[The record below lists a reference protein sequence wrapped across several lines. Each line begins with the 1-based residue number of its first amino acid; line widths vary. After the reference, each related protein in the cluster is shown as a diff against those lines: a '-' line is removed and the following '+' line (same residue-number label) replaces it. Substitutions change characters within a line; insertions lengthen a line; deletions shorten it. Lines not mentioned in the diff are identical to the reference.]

1 VPTSGRRPS
10 PRPDHMMAGQ
20 VCVVTGASSGIGK
33 AASLALARLGAT
45 VVLVCRNAERGEAAL
60 AEVSAAA
67 VAGKP
72 ALEITDLSSMA
83 QVRELAGRLSRRD
96 RIDVLVNN
104 AGLVLGDRRVTP
116 DGFEYTFAVNHLA
129 PFLLT
134 NLLRAN
140 LLASAPSRVVTVSS
154 AVHRAARL
162 DLDDLQSERHYSGLR
177 AYANGKLANILFTRE
192 LARQLDDSGVTANCL
207 HPGSVKTGFG
217 NEGGTLLKVGLS
229 AILPSLRSPEM
240 GAFTLVYLAS
250 SPAVTDVTGGYYV
263 SAARRRPSRAARN
276 EATARRL
283 WQLSAELTGLDGAH
297 GEWGGAGRP

>member
-1 VPTSGRRPS
+1 MAGSDRRPA
-10 PRPDHMMAGQ
+10 PRPDDLMAGK
-20 VCVVTGASSGIGK
+20 VCVVTGANSGIGK

-45 VVLVCRNAERGEAAL
+45 VVLICRDAGRGKAAL

-67 VAGKP
+67 VAGMP

-83 QVRELAGRLSRRD
+83 QVRDLAARLAGRD

-134 NLLRAN
+134 NLLRPK

-154 AVHRAARL
+154 AAHRGARL
-162 DLDDLQSERHYSGLR
+162 DLDDLQLERHFGGLR
-177 AYANGKLANILFTRE
+177 AYANSKLANILFTRQ
-192 LARQLDDSGVTANCL
+192 LALRLADSGVTANCL
-207 HPGSVKTGFG
+207 HPGSVRTGFG
-217 NEGGTLLKVGLS
+217 REGGTLLKAGLT
-229 AILPSLRSPEM
+229 AILPSLGSPEM

-250 SPAVTDVTGGYYV
+250 SPAVANATGGYYV
-263 SAARRRPSRAARN
+263 SAARRRPSRAARD
-276 EATARRL
+276 ETTAVRL
-283 WQLSAELTGLDGAH
+283 WQLSAQLTGLDQP
-297 GEWGGAGRP
+297 GED

>member
-154 AVHRAARL
+154 AVHRGARL

>member
-1 VPTSGRRPS
+1 MT
-10 PRPDHMMAGQ
+10 GQ

-45 VVLVCRNAERGEAAL
+45 VVLVCRNLDRGQAAL
-60 AEVSAAA
+60 REVSAAA
-67 VAGKP
+67 VTGTP
-72 ALEITDLSSMA
+72 VLEVADLSSMA
-83 QVRELAGRLSRRD
+83 QVRDLAGRVSGRD

-134 NLLRAN
+134 NLVRPLLLR
-140 LLASAPSRVVTVSS
+140 SAPSRVVTVSS
-154 AVHRAARL
+154 AVHRGARL
-162 DLDDLQSERHYSGLR
+162 DLDDLQLEHHFSGLR

-192 LARQLDDSGVTANCL
+192 LARQLAGSGVTANCL
-207 HPGSVKTGFG
+207 HPGSVRTGFG
-217 NEGGTLLKVGLS
+217 NEGGTLLKVGLT
-229 AILPSLRSPEM
+229 AILPALSSPEM

-250 SPAVTDVTGGYYV
+250 SPAVAAATGGYYV

-276 EATARRL
+276 ETTARRL
-283 WQLSAELTGLDGAH
+283 WQLSAGLTGLEGQIP
-297 GEWGGAGRP
+297 AG

>member
-1 VPTSGRRPS
+1 
-10 PRPDHMMAGQ
+10 MAGRL
-20 VCVVTGASSGIGK
+20 CVVTGASSGIGK

-45 VVLVCRNAERGEAAL
+45 VILVCRDAGRGRAAL

-67 VAGKP
+67 AAGAP

-83 QVRELAGRLSRRD
+83 QVRELAGRLSGRD

-116 DGFEYTFAVNHLA
+116 DGLEYTFAVNHLA

-134 NLLRAN
+134 NLLRAQ

-154 AVHRAARL
+154 AVHRGARL
-162 DLDDLQSERHYSGLR
+162 DLGDLQLERHFSGLR

-192 LARQLDDSGVTANCL
+192 LARQLADTGVTANCL
-207 HPGSVKTGFG
+207 HPGSVRTGFG
-217 NEGGTLLKVGLS
+217 KEGGTLLKVGLT
-229 AILPSLRSPEM
+229 AILPSLNSPEM

-250 SPAVTDVTGGYYV
+250 SPAVADATGGYYV
-263 SAARRRPSRAARN
+263 SAARRRPSRAARDQ
-276 EATARRL
+276 TTGRRL
-283 WQLSAELTGLDGAH
+283 WQLSAELTGL
-297 GEWGGAGRP
+297 GRPGED

>member
-1 VPTSGRRPS
+1 MPTSGRRPS

-96 RIDVLVNN
+96 RIDVVVNN

-154 AVHRAARL
+154 AVHRGARL